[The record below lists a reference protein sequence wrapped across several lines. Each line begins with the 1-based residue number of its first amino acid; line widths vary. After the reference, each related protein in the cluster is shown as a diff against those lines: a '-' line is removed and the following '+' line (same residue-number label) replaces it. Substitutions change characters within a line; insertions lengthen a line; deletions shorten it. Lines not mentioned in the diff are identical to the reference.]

1 MENLVA
7 HIMLILLAFVYFLL
21 ALEEACVGFYNFW
34 GARRS
39 EVRLTIGTVAILSK
53 LVCCILSFFPRIEVW
68 T

>member
-1 MENLVA
+1 M
-7 HIMLILLAFVYFLL
+7 LAFIIFF
-21 ALEEACVGFYNFW
+21 G

-53 LVCCILSFFPRIEVW
+53 LVCCVLSLFPRTEVW

>member
-1 MENLVA
+1 V
-7 HIMLILLAFVYFLL
+7 LAFIIFF
-21 ALEEACVGFYNFW
+21 G

-53 LVCCILSFFPRIEVW
+53 LVCCVLSFFPRTEVW